1 MKIMVLEFLK
11 YAYFNIT
18 KGDDMN
24 DILSKCANKA
34 YMDLCR
40 TIKFKTVDGNIK
52 AEYKAKICDML
63 VNEYNALLV
72 PLKMKSK
79 KFSIKSTTESAKKSS
94 KHILKSVILHT
105 VRRRSG

>member
-63 VNEYNALLV
+63 VNEYNALCNAV
-72 PLKMKSK
+72 NACARN
-79 KFSIKSTTESAKKSS
+79 F
-94 KHILKSVILHT
+94 
-105 VRRRSG
+105 R